1 MLNIV
6 TTTTRRTDMVVGYTI
21 TSKNLKKNDI
31 VITKPRG
38 VSSVLPNCKIKII
51 DGYKTRN
58 IRLCDVPIMYNE
70 SDRDYGSVLVS
81 DMYAVKR
88 DNVWIPIYHDNK

>member
-1 MLNIV
+1 
-6 TTTTRRTDMVVGYTI
+6 MVVGYTI

-51 DGYKTRN
+51 DGYKTRD

-70 SDRDYGSVLVS
+70 SDREYGSVLVS

-88 DNVWIPIYHDNK
+88 DNVWIPISHDNK

>member
-1 MLNIV
+1 
-6 TTTTRRTDMVVGYTI
+6 MVVGYTI

-51 DGYKTRN
+51 DGYRTRD

-70 SDRDYGSVLVS
+70 SDREYGSVLVS

-88 DNVWIPIYHDNK
+88 DNVWIPISHDNK

>member
-1 MLNIV
+1 
-6 TTTTRRTDMVVGYTI
+6 MVVGYTI

-70 SDRDYGSVLVS
+70 SDREYGYVLVS
-81 DMYAVKR
+81 DIYAVRR
-88 DNVWIPIYHDNK
+88 DNVWIPISHDNK

>member
-51 DGYKTRN
+51 DGYKTRD

-70 SDRDYGSVLVS
+70 SDREYDSVLVS

-88 DNVWIPIYHDNK
+88 DNVWIPISHDNK

>member
-51 DGYKTRN
+51 DGYRTRD

-70 SDRDYGSVLVS
+70 SDREYGSVLVS

-88 DNVWIPIYHDNK
+88 DNVWIPISHDNK

>member
-1 MLNIV
+1 
-6 TTTTRRTDMVVGYTI
+6 MVVGYTI

-51 DGYKTRN
+51 DGYRTRDT
-58 IRLCDVPIMYNE
+58 RLCDVPIMYNE
-70 SDRDYGSVLVS
+70 SDREYGSVLVS

-88 DNVWIPIYHDNK
+88 DNVWIPISHDNK

>member
-51 DGYKTRN
+51 DGYKTRD

-70 SDRDYGSVLVS
+70 SDREYGSVLVS

-88 DNVWIPIYHDNK
+88 DNVWIPISHDNK

>member
-1 MLNIV
+1 
-6 TTTTRRTDMVVGYTI
+6 MVVGYTI

-58 IRLCDVPIMYNE
+58 IRLCDVPNMYNE

-88 DNVWIPIYHDNK
+88 DNVWIPISHDNK

>member
-58 IRLCDVPIMYNE
+58 IRLCDVPNMYNE

-88 DNVWIPIYHDNK
+88 DNVWIPISHDNK

>member
-51 DGYKTRN
+51 DGYRTRDT
-58 IRLCDVPIMYNE
+58 RLCDVPIMYNE
-70 SDRDYGSVLVS
+70 SDREYGYVLVS
-81 DMYAVKR
+81 DIYAVRR
-88 DNVWIPIYHDNK
+88 DNVWIPISHDNK